1 MVITTTAERT
11 FEKNCL
17 DIVGPVDLSC
27 KGNSY
32 ILTIQDDLSKY
43 STSVPLPDHTAGT
56 VSQAFIEHFVCLFTW
71 NTELNRHRPR
81 PGVHG

>member
-1 MVITTTAERT
+1 MNRTIKQPMVITTTAKKP
-11 FEKNCL
+11 FEKIFL

-43 STSVPLPDHTAGT
+43 SIAVP
-56 VSQAFIEHFVCLFTW
+56 
-71 NTELNRHRPR
+71 
-81 PGVHG
+81 